1 MMREDIKT
9 LIVGARPA
17 GLAAAMELLKA
28 DQSFML
34 IEKTSEVGGLA
45 KTHVVKE
52 GGLEFRTDNGP
63 HRFLSRNAYL
73 LEFVGNL
80 LEEKWIPVR
89 RHTRQY
95 ITT

>member
-1 MMREDIKT
+1 MREDIKT

-73 LEFVGNL
+73 LEFEGNL